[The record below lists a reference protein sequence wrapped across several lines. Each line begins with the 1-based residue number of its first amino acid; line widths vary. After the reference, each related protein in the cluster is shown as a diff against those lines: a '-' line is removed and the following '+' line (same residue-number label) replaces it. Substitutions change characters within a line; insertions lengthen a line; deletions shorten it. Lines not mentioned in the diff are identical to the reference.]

1 MIRQKDN
8 NREQDNKRDR
18 RDFCKKVP
26 CAAMAILASPGALA
40 GFYKGSEH
48 SLSTNVKPHTT
59 MANIV
64 TAKVLSQKGTCG
76 AGHKVGDEIVLTE
89 NGVNG
94 KICIHALYSF
104 LPKVFAMMYDSQFP
118 WLEDPDVST
127 SACPDAY
134 NPVVFEISRK
144 KSIN

>member
-1 MIRQKDN
+1 MKDKHK
-8 NREQDNKRDR
+8 QSCDTDR

-26 CAAMAILASPGALA
+26 CAAMGIMASPALFA
-40 GFYKGSEH
+40 STLRGSNLRDEYI
-48 SLSTNVKPHTT
+48 SKNE
-59 MANIV
+59 NIMPNTV
-64 TAKVLSQKGTCG
+64 TAKVISQKGTCG
-76 AGHKVGDEIVLTE
+76 LGHKVGDEIIFTE
-89 NGVNG
+89 DGVQG

-118 WLEDPDVST
+118 WLDDPDVST

-144 KSIN
+144 KED